1 MPDDNNEQ
9 HGSGFWFGLAI
20 GGLVG
25 AVGSYLLTTD
35 EKERKKLLARGKQLL
50 EGLEDFGEGAL
61 EKGEEIKD
69 EVVAKVQKVTK
80 VVEEKAPEIQ
90 EIVQEKV
97 ENTSEEIEVIAKDA
111 IEKIAAVTQKAQK
124 TGVKRFFSK
133 GKALK

>member
-1 MPDDNNEQ
+1 MNDDNNE

-35 EKERKKLLARGKQLL
+35 EKERKKLLARGKQIL
-50 EGLEDFGEGAL
+50 EGLEDFGGEAL

-90 EIVQEKV
+90 EKAEEV
-97 ENTSEEIEVIAKDA
+97 SEDIEEIAKDA